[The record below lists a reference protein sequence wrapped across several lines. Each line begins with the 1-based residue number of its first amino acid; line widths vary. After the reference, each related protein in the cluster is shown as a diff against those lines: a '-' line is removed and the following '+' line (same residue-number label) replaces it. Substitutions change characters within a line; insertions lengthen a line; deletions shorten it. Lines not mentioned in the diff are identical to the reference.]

1 MSELTKKLHILKDG
15 EAEEETVTLYSTAD
29 ECAEPN
35 LKFEIDGALAYAKL
49 GDVTDANATSLRIYR
64 DSDSTTYAVLKGAT
78 ALVNYWIDIDGAEH
92 IVDASDV
99 VTISSTQFN
108 KDESIYSVNFPSCKE
123 IASATY
129 GGGYNPHENG
139 GAFGFCTALTSVE
152 LPAATS
158 IGDYAFKNCT
168 ALTSV
173 DLPAA
178 TSIGEYAFCLCT
190 SLTTAEAPL
199 AVSIGEN
206 AFYHCRSLTTIN
218 FPMATSIG
226 GLAFDSTGVT
236 TVELPAATTLGD
248 NAFAWCTAL
257 TKIYLPSVIS
267 FDTSPFVGCTAL
279 LEIHFAAANE
289 ETLKALDTYSQLS
302 DAPNATVYFDL

>member
-15 EAEEETVTLYSTAD
+15 AAGEETVTLYSTSD

-64 DSDSTTYAVLKGAT
+64 DSDSATYAVLKGAT
-78 ALVNYWIDIDGAEH
+78 ALVNSWIDTDGAEH
-92 IVDASDV
+92 IVDASEV
-99 VTISSTQFN
+99 ETISSTQFN
-108 KDESIYSVNFPSCKE
+108 KNESIYSVNFPSCKE
-123 IASATY
+123 IASASY
-129 GGGYNPHENG
+129 DGGYNPYRDG

-168 ALTSV
+168 ALTDV
-173 DLPAA
+173 ELPAA
-178 TSIGEYAFCLCT
+178 TTLGANAFDWCT

-199 AVSIGEN
+199 AVSIGES

-226 GLAFDSTGVT
+226 DFAFDSTGVT
-236 TVELPAATTLGD
+236 TVELPAATTLGV
-248 NAFAWCTAL
+248 NAFALCTSL
-257 TKIYLPSVIS
+257 TKIYLPSVVS
-267 FDTSPFVGCTAL
+267 FGTSPFNGCTAL

-302 DAPNATVYFDL
+302 DAQNATIYFDL